1 MMLCLKLQAVYIDSE
16 TAWHDNH
23 TTSENM
29 NSMILDQWDFTIGRA
44 THCDTAEIKLNF
56 QHKI

>member
-1 MMLCLKLQAVYIDSE
+1 MMLCLKLQAVYTESE

-23 TTSENM
+23 TTSENT
-29 NSMILDQWDFTIGRA
+29 NGTILFQWDFTIGWA

-56 QHKI
+56 QHKN